1 MPEAQR
7 ASPGCGVFCRQDH
20 KLPTV
25 ICQNQFNLLDSHDTS
40 RLHNNPEIS
49 LGAWK
54 NAVLLQ
60 FALPGCVSI
69 YYGDEAGIGGRTQ
82 DVEGCR
88 YPMPWNSDFQNRE
101 RYQHYVRLI
110 QIRKE
115 SPAFTEGS
123 FQILYAFGLQFACVR
138 FTDSERFLF
147 VCSMEK
153 AERTI
158 EIYLQGLGDW
168 KISESRDL
176 LGQTF
181 VHEDLGGWIKLD
193 MPPESGYLIRLDE
206 PG

>member
-1 MPEAQR
+1 
-7 ASPGCGVFCRQDH
+7 
-20 KLPTV
+20 
-25 ICQNQFNLLDSHDTS
+25 
-40 RLHNNPEIS
+40 
-49 LGAWK
+49 
-54 NAVLLQ
+54 
-60 FALPGCVSI
+60 
-69 YYGDEAGIGGRTQ
+69 
-82 DVEGCR
+82 
-88 YPMPWNSDFQNRE
+88 MPWNSDFQSRE